1 MNILLVLLLCFS
13 IGCSTVES
21 FGVYQC
27 EDGRRVTYVKGVAKT
42 ISLSGGMTLLTV
54 DRYLYDPVKNETTL
68 IRSDT
73 TGAQQTGNPW
83 DSIKSLPVP
92 IPF

>member
-1 MNILLVLLLCFS
+1 MYIWLTLLLCLS

-21 FGVYQC
+21 IGVYPC
-27 EDGRRVTYVKGVAKT
+27 EDGRRVTYVKAVTKT
-42 ISLSGGMTLLTV
+42 ITPTGGVTLLTV

-73 TGAQQTGNPW
+73 TGAQQTGNLW